1 MFVIKLLLKININI
15 FCLLENIF
23 LTVGISKKHTLIY
36 HVSIGPC
43 GSTSLASAIAC
54 LKDLKHLNL
63 EHNNIG
69 PEGATVLAAAFQHHR
84 PYNTGPDT

>member
-23 LTVGISKKHTLIY
+23 LTVGLFLKSITLIY

-43 GSTSLASAIAC
+43 GSTSLVSAIAC
-54 LKDLKHLNL
+54 LKNLTYLNL
-63 EHNNIG
+63 AQLYIEHNNIG
-69 PEGATVLAAAFQHHR
+69 PEGATALAAALQHHR
-84 PYNTGPDT
+84 P